1 MNAKT
6 IEPFRIER
14 LLDAPR
20 ERVWR
25 AWTEVEHLVHWWG
38 PKGFTVRHC
47 TVDLRPGGKMHYC
60 LRAPDGSEMWGR
72 FVYREIVAPEK
83 LVWVNSFSDKDG
95 GVTRHP
101 MAPDWPRE
109 LLTTVR
115 FTDEQGRTRV
125 TVEWMPIA
133 ASETELRVFDQG
145 RDSMTQGWG
154 GTFEQLVAY
163 LALD

>member
-154 GTFEQLVAY
+154 GTLEQLVAY